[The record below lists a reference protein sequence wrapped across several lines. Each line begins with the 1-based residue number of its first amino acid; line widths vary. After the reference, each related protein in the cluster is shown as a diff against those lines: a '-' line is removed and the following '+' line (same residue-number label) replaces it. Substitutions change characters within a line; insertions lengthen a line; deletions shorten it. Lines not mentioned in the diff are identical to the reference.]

1 MNKLDDLL
9 TIPTA
14 CLIVLLAVVTIL
26 VRRLVEDIWPTL
38 SSKTPVTVM
47 QRIWENF
54 ILPALPA
61 FMGLLF
67 CVIVPP
73 TLFPYPAV
81 AAQTRVSLAL
91 YGFSLGWFSSGGY
104 RYIVSVLKKKWNID
118 PPETPPPPD
127 PAVPVPPTQRNV

>member
-14 CLIVLLAVVTIL
+14 CLVVLLAVLTIL
-26 VRRLVEDIWPTL
+26 LRRLVEDIWPVL
-38 SSKTPVTVM
+38 SSKTPVTVT

-61 FMGLLF
+61 VMGLVF
-67 CVIVPP
+67 CSTVPP
-73 TLFPYPAV
+73 ALFPYPAV
-81 AAQTRVSLAL
+81 AAQTRISLAL

-104 RYIVSVLKKKWNID
+104 RYVVSVLKKKWNID
-118 PPETPPPPD
+118 PTETPPPPD
-127 PAVPVPPTQRNV
+127 SAVPPTQRNV